1 MTPLLEMLY
10 NDYDDIAICNA
21 YRVKAPEGARV
32 IDRIQL
38 AIYNIEG
45 NKMFTIAF
53 RDGTHS
59 EKECE
64 GVAVFNE
71 EYLRDPYKQ
80 I

>member
-1 MTPLLEMLY
+1 
-10 NDYDDIAICNA
+10 
-21 YRVKAPEGARV
+21 
-32 IDRIQL
+32 
-38 AIYNIEG
+38 
-45 NKMFTIAF
+45 MFTIAF

-80 I
+80 IYIRSKIGQTFMDFVSLSGDIRNS